1 MIAFGGTFH
10 ILSGMVVHPC
20 IKGKE
25 LYLISE
31 YLIPLFALYAVYGQK
46 ECERLLKRKSSFQ
59 NFIFL

>member
-1 MIAFGGTFH
+1 MIAFGGTLH
-10 ILSGMVVHPC
+10 ILSGMVVHSC

-46 ECERLLKRKSSFQ
+46 QGERLLKRKSPFQ

>member
-10 ILSGMVVHPC
+10 ILSGMVVHSC

-31 YLIPLFALYAVYGQK
+31 YLIPLFALYAVYWQK
-46 ECERLLKRKSSFQ
+46 ESERLLKRKSSCQ
-59 NFIFL
+59 NIIFL

>member
-1 MIAFGGTFH
+1 MIAFVGTFH
-10 ILSGMVVHPC
+10 ILSDMVVHSC

-46 ECERLLKRKSSFQ
+46 QGERLLKRKSSFQ
-59 NFIFL
+59 NIIFL